1 MVPKTGT
8 TRHKFMCSGHHHIFG
23 SHKPQK
29 LMDKRG
35 NGRNG
40 TSENVRCKLKKEKN
54 LTYHGNRSF
63 CYVNVWRNVIDTA
76 LTLHMKRG
84 CLHIL
89 FLAFTLYQYQKKI
102 VF

>member
-23 SHKPQK
+23 SHKPLK

-40 TSENVRCKLKKEKN
+40 TSENVRCKL
-54 LTYHGNRSF
+54 
-63 CYVNVWRNVIDTA
+63 
-76 LTLHMKRG
+76 
-84 CLHIL
+84 
-89 FLAFTLYQYQKKI
+89 
-102 VF
+102 